1 SFARYYYE
9 MSSMGENMDD
19 RHMDAILEI
28 VLLKHGTNIEL
39 PDDLL
44 EIVTTLKEMGPLDPI
59 LKQFPESE
67 VQRAFEQIKLDFE
80 KVENQFQEFMDEE

>member
-1 SFARYYYE
+1 MKEQLKVDQEFTNDKIAQMSVSFARYYYE

-39 PDDLL
+39 PDD
-44 EIVTTLKEMGPLDPI
+44 
-59 LKQFPESE
+59 
-67 VQRAFEQIKLDFE
+67 
-80 KVENQFQEFMDEE
+80 